1 MFERHSQHES
11 MNSRARSIWA
21 RMRKRNKVCSINKRW
36 TSRCEKKEFWDS
48 MNLLLGN
55 LLKKIF
61 SRENNLQTNNI
72 PVMCKYNEIE
82 NFSWCYSKL
91 LLAFKICFIR
101 NFKFIF
107 KLLIHFNCVHF
118 SFNKVINTLINL
130 ATISSKWL
138 KIHQIQRVSLKF
150 IKIHWKEIFVSWKFH
165 L

>member
-1 MFERHSQHES
+1 M
-11 MNSRARSIWA
+11 
-21 RMRKRNKVCSINKRW
+21 
-36 TSRCEKKEFWDS
+36 D
-48 MNLLLGN
+48 LLLGN

-72 PVMCKYNEIE
+72 PVTCKCNEIE
-82 NFSWCYSKL
+82 NFSRRYSKL